1 LGAEGTPRHRNQ
13 VPVVIVPY
21 DRAWPVRFEAERERL
36 RGLVGPA
43 AARIEHVGSTAVP
56 GLGAKPI
63 IDILVGVHSLAEL
76 EARIPSLENAGF
88 EYIAEHERVLPDRR
102 FLAWPTPPPRE
113 VHVHAVEIGTP
124 FWVDHLCFRDR
135 LRADPAL
142 AAAYGTLKRRL
153 AAEHGSDR
161 EAYTE
166 AKAPFILDVL
176 AGTG

>member
-1 LGAEGTPRHRNQ
+1 MAATGRRITNPA
-13 VPVVIVPY
+13 PVVIVRY
-21 DRAWPVRFEAERERL
+21 DPTWPARFKAERERL
-36 RGLVGPA
+36 QGLVGPA
-43 AARIEHVGSTAVP
+43 TARIEHVGSTAVP

-63 IDILVGVHSLAEL
+63 IDILVGVHSLTAF
-76 EARIPSLENAGF
+76 EARIPSLEKAGF

-124 FWVDHLCFRDR
+124 FWVDHLRFRDR

-142 AAAYGTLKRRL
+142 AAAYDTLKRRL
-153 AAEHGSDR
+153 AAEHGRDR

-176 AGTG
+176 TRSG